1 MKKVVKV
8 EDFYYNEEEKQ
19 QKEPKVKAAIKK
31 ALRNLLITGIIM
43 GCAVGGLAIYR
54 NKAEKKMIQEM
65 IEESKVIGR
74 VQIGNKMLE
83 IASPEL
89 REGNN
94 GELSWQPPTG
104 FIRDETGLCYRIKTI
119 PNIAETKLD
128 KEYVAPEGMIL
139 VDDKAVDVIDPDIE
153 VINGEEVRTCPEG
166 YELVGVIGVKIVDAI
181 EVEPTLGR

>member
-1 MKKVVKV
+1 MKKIVKM
-8 EDFYYNEEEKQ
+8 EDFYYNEEEKK
-19 QKEPKVKAAIKK
+19 QKEPKVKQRVKRG
-31 ALRNLLITGIIM
+31 LRNLLIAALIAG
-43 GCAVGGLAIYR
+43 ALYGGLEIY
-54 NKAEKKMIQEM
+54 KYQAEKKMIQEM
-65 IEESKVIGR
+65 IEDSKVIGR

-89 REGNN
+89 REGKN
-94 GELSWQPPTG
+94 GELAWMPPTG

-119 PNIAETKLD
+119 PNVAEPTLD
-128 KEYVAPEGMIL
+128 KQYVAPEGMIL

-153 VINGEEVRTCPEG
+153 IINGEEVRTCPDG